1 MLAEVLAYLEVAEKL
16 VVRERDENKKL
27 LLAHAFH
34 RVSPEKGTF
43 LVPYPT
49 NSTEF
54 GIFVF
59 KKRRFYAKTRR
70 CQEENSWL
78 SSSRSSFS
86 PSPNIRT

>member
-49 NSTEF
+49 NSTES
-54 GIFVF
+54 GIFDF
-59 KKRRFYAKTRR
+59 RKRRFYAKTRR

-78 SSSRSSFS
+78 SLAV
-86 PSPNIRT
+86 TTYDEYVT